1 MMVGGSGSR
10 TMGPSESRPWTFYA
24 LAALFGAFLLFL
36 YGPMLVIYVLSF
48 QGPNGGVTFPMVG
61 TSLEWFRGIFR
72 PGQMANI
79 PVAFTRSIALASV
92 VSTLTV
98 VFSVV
103 AALGFRRRFPG
114 SGVLFYF
121 AVASLVMPSLLVGFG
136 IGLGFQVLGWQ
147 TGLFTSA
154 LGAQLTWTLPFGLFA
169 MFAVV
174 NRFNRAYE
182 EAANDLGATAWQ
194 RLRHVTLP
202 ILLPGIIGVA
212 MGAFT
217 LSYDEYART
226 TLAIGRNNTLPLEL
240 YALISSATSPVLFAI
255 GTLTTSVSFLIIG
268 VTLVA
273 VWRMQRRRAA
283 MQST

>member
-1 MMVGGSGSR
+1 MIGGNGR
-10 TMGPSESRPWTFYA
+10 RAIGPSEARPWTFYA

-48 QGPNGGVTFPMVG
+48 QGPNGGVTFPMAGV
-61 TSLEWFRGIFR
+61 SLEWFRDVFK

-79 PVAFTRSIALASV
+79 PVSFTRSMELAAT
-92 VSTLTV
+92 VSALTV
-98 VFSVV
+98 VFSVA

-114 SGVLFYF
+114 SGVVFYF
-121 AVASLVMPSLLVGFG
+121 AVAGLVMPSLLVGFG

-147 TGLFTSA
+147 PGLFTSA

-174 NRFNRAYE
+174 NRFDRTYE

-202 ILLPGIIGVA
+202 ILLPGIVGVA

-226 TLAIGRNNTLPLEL
+226 TLSIGLSNTLPLEI

-255 GTLTTSVSFLIIG
+255 GTLTTSISFLIIG

-273 VWRMQRRRAA
+273 VWHMQRRRAA
-283 MQST
+283 RSA

>member
-1 MMVGGSGSR
+1 MMVGGQSYQTAGR
-10 TMGPSESRPWTFYA
+10 GRPWTFYA
-24 LAALFGAFLLFL
+24 LTALFGFFLLFL
-36 YGPMLVIYVLSF
+36 YGPMLVIYLLSF

-61 TSLEWFRGIFR
+61 TSLVWFEDILK

-79 PVAFTRSIALASV
+79 PVSFGRSMALAAIVSV
-92 VSTLTV
+92 LTV
-98 VFSVV
+98 VISV
-103 AALGFRRRFPG
+103 AAGLAFRRRFPG
-114 SGVLFYF
+114 SGVLFYL

-136 IGLGFQVLGWQ
+136 IGLGFKALGAKPS
-147 TGLFTSA
+147 LFTSA

-182 EAANDLGATAWQ
+182 EAANDLGASAWQ

-226 TLAIGRNNTLPLEL
+226 TLVIGERNTLPLEI
-240 YALISSATSPVLFAI
+240 YALISSATSPTLFAI
-255 GTLTTSVSFLIIG
+255 GTVTTGVSFLIIG
-268 VTLVA
+268 ITL
-273 VWRMQRRRAA
+273 WRIVRLQRRRAGTA
-283 MQST
+283 PS

>member
-10 TMGPSESRPWTFYA
+10 TMGPSDPRPWTFYA

-48 QGPNGGVTFPMVG
+48 QGPDGGVTFPMVG
-61 TSLEWFRGIFR
+61 TSLEWFRDVFR

-98 VFSVV
+98 VFSVA

-136 IGLGFQVLGWQ
+136 IGLGFQVLGLAE
-147 TGLFTSA
+147 GVCSLRRSGRSSPGPCRSA
-154 LGAQLTWTLPFGLFA
+154 C
-169 MFAVV
+169 
-174 NRFNRAYE
+174 
-182 EAANDLGATAWQ
+182 
-194 RLRHVTLP
+194 
-202 ILLPGIIGVA
+202 
-212 MGAFT
+212 
-217 LSYDEYART
+217 
-226 TLAIGRNNTLPLEL
+226 
-240 YALISSATSPVLFAI
+240 SPC
-255 GTLTTSVSFLIIG
+255 SR
-268 VTLVA
+268 
-273 VWRMQRRRAA
+273 W
-283 MQST
+283 